1 MNLGPSTQFVHT
13 QNVFDLKTCI
23 WFRQRLKPDRDWSIF
38 SCRLAGSNED
48 LDSLASIMRRCWQQ
62 TRLAFSANAKS
73 LVDQLGIHI
82 MLLVVNAQND
92 SMLYVKPQI
101 EQMDTRYPSFK
112 GLKVVFP
119 EIYNHWR
126 NQITSISVCS
136 HPRRNKALHDYCMK
150 DEAYKQCWREI
161 LICRPLCRKVAELEQ
176 QYQSLRKFLEGAGHS
191 DCPSFFYP
199 TIQYGFIKKES
210 VQVRFAYCAKCAP
223 YDNANI
229 RIGGIHQL
237 GDEHHKFTSSNNT
250 QKVAPFDH
258 ERYKKFLV
266 ELLLN
271 G

>member
-1 MNLGPSTQFVHT
+1 MVSIWVLYFTHHT
-13 QNVFDLKTCI
+13 TEHLT
-23 WFRQRLKPDRDWSIF
+23 PGRDWSIF
-38 SCRLAGSNED
+38 SCRLVGSNEE
-48 LDSLASIMRRCWQQ
+48 LDNLARIIRQCWQQ
-62 TRLAFSANAKS
+62 SHPANYLSISANAKS
-73 LVDQLGIHI
+73 IVDQLGQHL

-136 HPRRNKALHDYCMK
+136 HSRRYKALHDYCLK
-150 DEAYKQCWREI
+150 YEAYKQCWMNI
-161 LICRPLCRKVAELEQ
+161 LICRPHHRKQFEQ
-176 QYQSLRKFLEGAGHS
+176 KYPTLRDFLEGARHG

-210 VQVRFAYCAKCAP
+210 VQVRFAYCTKCAP

-250 QKVAPFDH
+250 QKVDPFDH
-258 ERYKKFLV
+258 KRYKKFLE